1 MSSCPEPVPQ
11 DDPLLSLE
19 NVIVT
24 PHTAFY
30 SEQSM
35 AQLARCAA
43 ANVAAV
49 LSGGRPASVVNPA
62 IFEDA
67 GA

>member
-1 MSSCPEPVPQ
+1 
-11 DDPLLSLE
+11 LLSLE

-30 SEQSM
+30 SEESV
-35 AQLARCAA
+35 AQLAHSAA

-62 IFEDA
+62 VFE
-67 GA
+67 GAEAEAQT